1 MDKKQEY
8 WNILNNTNDWIRY
21 SDTKAV
27 ILLTLYGVII
37 TIIYSNAN
45 DVLLALNS
53 SKFML
58 CLAILTIVLSFLSVL
73 FSLLCV
79 NPRLKNTN
87 PNSIIYF
94 GHIQEK
100 FKTPNEYLMKSNK
113 TLDEEKDYLRE
124 LSEQVYTNSII
135 AWKKFSNVT
144 WSIRFF
150 AVSIIILL
158 GSMLIYLVQAQ

>member
-8 WNILNNTNDWIRY
+8 WNILNNINEWIRY

-45 DVLLALNS
+45 EVLLALNS
-53 SKFML
+53 SDFIFY
-58 CLAILTIVLSFLSVL
+58 LAILSIILSFLSVL

-79 NPRLKNTN
+79 NPRLKNKN
-87 PNSIIYF
+87 PNSVIYF

-100 FKTPNEYLMKSNK
+100 FKTPDEYLVKSNEI
-113 TLDEEKDYLRE
+113 LDEEKDYLKE
-124 LSEQVYTNSII
+124 LSEQVFSNSNI

-144 WSIRFF
+144 WSLRFF
-150 AVSIIILL
+150 ASSIFILL
-158 GSMLIYLVQAQ
+158 GSILIYLV